1 MILQLRHT
9 TFTTQSLKEIHS
21 GRETGLID
29 TGPLPTA
36 QQGLF
41 KRSNCINR
49 LLIGKL
55 STVAFDKTMTSIGI
69 LQKRIY
75 MVVLQ
80 MVKCPLI
87 LFKYNK
93 ELGDNSNIG
102 FAVIKDS
109 F

>member
-1 MILQLRHT
+1 M
-9 TFTTQSLKEIHS
+9 
-21 GRETGLID
+21 
-29 TGPLPTA
+29 
-36 QQGLF
+36 
-41 KRSNCINR
+41 
-49 LLIGKL
+49 

-102 FAVIKDS
+102 FTVIKDS